1 MAITNASSTVYAFVE
16 GSGVPRDVRP
26 CNIAPA
32 RVFAAMDPD
41 PVTNLRVGYRRNEM
55 WSESLV
61 GTVKRHDC
69 HAFLVHGDAVEWP
82 GKEFEP
88 TPVHGDQ
95 N

>member
-1 MAITNASSTVYAFVE
+1 MRVFRVSHSFVAAASRRHARRR
-16 GSGVPRDVRP
+16 PRR
-26 CNIAPA
+26 APA
-32 RVFAAMDPD
+32 RVSAAMDPD
-41 PVTNLRVGYRRNEM
+41 PVTNLRVGYRRTEM

-61 GTVKRHDC
+61 GTGKQHDC

>member
-1 MAITNASSTVYAFVE
+1 MRVFRVSHSFVAAV
-16 GSGVPRDVRP
+16 SRRHARRRPRR
-26 CNIAPA
+26 APA
-32 RVFAAMDPD
+32 RVSAAMDPD
-41 PVTNLRVGYRRNEM
+41 PVTNLRVGYRRTEM